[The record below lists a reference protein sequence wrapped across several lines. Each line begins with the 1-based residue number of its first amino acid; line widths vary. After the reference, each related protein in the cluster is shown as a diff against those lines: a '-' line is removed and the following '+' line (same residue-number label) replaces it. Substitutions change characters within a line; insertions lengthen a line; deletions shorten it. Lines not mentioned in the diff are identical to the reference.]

1 MKDSRDPISIE
12 DPEADRTYLTQGP
25 NRLYLGNENGRYSG
39 DSTGRL
45 TLQEKLARAAAS
57 LSAERRKEAKNMYYA
72 GEQALKEPATKAGK
86 EFRRVRLS
94 PLPEEEAEMK
104 IKQEKRRNMS
114 TIEKN

>member
-1 MKDSRDPISIE
+1 
-12 DPEADRTYLTQGP
+12 
-25 NRLYLGNENGRYSG
+25 
-39 DSTGRL
+39 
-45 TLQEKLARAAAS
+45 
-57 LSAERRKEAKNMYYA
+57 MYYA
-72 GEQALKEPATKAGK
+72 GDHALKESTTKAGK